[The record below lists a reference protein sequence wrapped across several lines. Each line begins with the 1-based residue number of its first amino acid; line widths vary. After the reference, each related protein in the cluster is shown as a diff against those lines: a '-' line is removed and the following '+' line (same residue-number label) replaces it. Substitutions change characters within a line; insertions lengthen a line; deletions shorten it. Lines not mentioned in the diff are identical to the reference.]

1 MTRFAQTRIS
11 QIGLALVL
19 GAAVALAPLPIRA
32 SEGGNLLHSGANIED
47 QASLQRG
54 AKYFSNY
61 CLSCHSLKYMR
72 WSRLASDLGLSEQ
85 QVMGSLNFAGTKFGE
100 PITTALVPADGDRWF
115 GKAPPDLSLIAR
127 ARPGG
132 ADYIYTYLKSFYL
145 DAKRP
150 LGWNNTVFP
159 AASMPNVL
167 WELQGSQAAIY
178 DRHKVKDE
186 SGQEIEKEVF
196 SHFEQVK
203 PGKMQP
209 EEFDGVARDL
219 SAFLEYVGE
228 PAALQRRDVGWK
240 VILFLALFTFVAW
253 LLKVEYWRDVH

>member
-1 MTRFAQTRIS
+1 MTRFVQTRKLL
-11 QIGLALVL
+11 IGLALVL
-19 GAAVALAPLPIRA
+19 GAGVLFAPPLAA
-32 SEGGNLLHSGANIED
+32 SEGGNLLHSGANVED

-72 WSRLASDLGLSEQ
+72 WSRLARDLGLSEA
-85 QVMGSLNFAGTKFGE
+85 QVMGSLNFAGTKFGD
-100 PITTALVPADGDRWF
+100 PITVALTAEDGNRWF

-132 ADYIYTYLKSFYL
+132 ADYIFSYLKSFHL
-145 DAKRP
+145 DDKRP

-167 WELQGSQAAIY
+167 WELQGTQAAVY
-178 DRHKVKDE
+178 DTQRVKDE
-186 SGQEIEKEVF
+186 SGQEVDKEVF
-196 SHFEQVK
+196 SHFEMVK
-203 PGKMQP
+203 PGKLTP
-209 EEFDGVARDL
+209 EEFDGLARDL

-240 VILFLALFTFVAW
+240 VILFLAFFTFVAW
-253 LLKVEYWRDVH
+253 LLKAEYWRDVH